1 MDEVADDGNGDV
13 PAAGFGL
20 DRLDLLVVPA
30 GEGDLAIF
38 DRELVD
44 VCVKFHA
51 ARGRRARSA

>member
-30 GEGDLAIF
+30 GEGDLGA
-38 DRELVD
+38 LVAGI
-44 VCVKFHA
+44 A
-51 ARGRRARSA
+51 AFRFVGPWRR